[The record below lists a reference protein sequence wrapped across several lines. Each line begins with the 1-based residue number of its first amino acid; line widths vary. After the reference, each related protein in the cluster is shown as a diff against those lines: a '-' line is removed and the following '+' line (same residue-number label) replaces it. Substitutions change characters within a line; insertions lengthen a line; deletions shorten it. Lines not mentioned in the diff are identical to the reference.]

1 MVDIPDHRQGV
12 SPESASD
19 SAAAPL
25 SAEAALAAGL
35 AALQKR
41 QFVGAIA
48 NLEGVPASAR
58 PSVRWKAQVALV
70 KAYAGNGQWDGA
82 IALCQ
87 SLTTAPNASVQTW
100 ATQWLQTHTP
110 PAPKPADWEA
120 DLAANLTL
128 RKPGRSP
135 APRSTPIPATSA
147 PATSTPATSAPATPT
162 PADLSATPSLGF
174 PASSFPPGTEIGNIA
189 WTMAGR
195 AQQRSKLAQ
204 VDHARL
210 WALGGLTVL
219 GLGAVLRAIAQTL
232 LNIYNAILNQS
243 PLAMLRLGRWGFY
256 RDPLFII
263 VVVLLLA
270 FGLSFWGLRAWLRYG
285 EQLQPLKLSTLERYS
300 PEAKELLLQRSRRG
314 KAYPAP
320 GHLGYLP
327 THLPLAFTY
336 GLWPGKSQ
344 LVLSQGLLDVLAED
358 EIAAIVA
365 GELAHLRF
373 WDVPFLSGLVGL
385 AQLPYGLYWQAAKWG
400 DRTPS
405 PQFKALATVVSVAA
419 YGLFWVIRLMG
430 LWLSRLRLE
439 YSDRAATELTGNP
452 NALSR
457 ALLKLAMGTAHEI
470 AATGATPPLLGRL
483 DLLTPVGLQVA
494 AHVGSRYST
503 QPGTALLEWDRQNR
517 FQPLLV
523 FRDSHPPLGDRLHR
537 LHRYAQTYRLPTELN
552 FAPLPSPKRPTLQEA
567 RPFLLQSLPWLGL
580 VLGAVV
586 GQGFWWFG
594 AIADQM
600 QWFSLDWFR
609 NDFIVLVTSFVGFS
623 LGTVLRFNDFFPDIK
638 RLSTLPDASLPQLL
652 EDSTA
657 LPGKPSIVKLQG
669 QLLGRKGIGN
679 AIAQD
684 LWLKTPE
691 GLIRLHFLPTLK
703 TQLLPIAGGLQLQRF
718 LNQPVVITGW
728 FRRGSIPW
736 VDLHSLHAQQGKALM
751 AGHPIWSVILALA
764 LTSWCCYQIITGDI

>member
-1 MVDIPDHRQGV
+1 MVDIPDHRHRHGAT
-12 SPESASD
+12 SGSASE
-19 SAAAPL
+19 SAAASASL
-25 SAEAALAAGL
+25 AAEASLAAGL
-35 AALQKR
+35 AALQQR
-41 QFVGAIA
+41 QFSGAIA
-48 NLEGVPASAR
+48 NLEEVPRSAH
-58 PSVRWKAQVALV
+58 PAVWWKAQVGLV
-70 KAYAGNGQWDGA
+70 NAYAGNGQWDGA

-100 ATQWLQTHTP
+100 ATQWLQKHAPTAP
-110 PAPKPADWEA
+110 EPAAWEA

-135 APRSTPIPATSA
+135 APRSTP
-147 PATSTPATSAPATPT
+147 TPATPAPAGTAVTP
-162 PADLSATPSLGF
+162 PLAP
-174 PASSFPPGTEIGNIA
+174 PASSFPLATEPIVAPGA
-189 WTMAGR
+189 WAMAGR

-219 GLGAVLRAIAQTL
+219 ALGAVLRAIAQTL
-232 LNIYNAILNQS
+232 QNIYNAILTNP
-243 PLAMLRLGRWGFY
+243 PLAGLNLGRWGLY
-256 RDPLFII
+256 RDPLVVII
-263 VVVLLLA
+263 VVLLLA
-270 FGLSFWGLRAWLRYG
+270 FGLSYWGLRAWLRHA

-314 KAYPAP
+314 KSYPAP

-327 THLPLAFTY
+327 TQLPLAFTY
-336 GLWPGKSQ
+336 GLWPGKAQ
-344 LVLSQGLLDVLAED
+344 LVLSQGLLDLLAED

-373 WDVPFLSGLVGL
+373 WDGPLLSGLVGL
-385 AQLPYGLYWQAAKWG
+385 AQLPYALYWQAAKWG
-400 DRTPS
+400 DRTPN
-405 PQFKALATVVSVAA
+405 PKYKALATVVSVAA
-419 YGLFWVIRLMG
+419 YGLFWVIRLLG

-470 AATGATPPLLGRL
+470 ETTGATPPLLERL

-494 AHVGSRYST
+494 AHVGSRYPAH
-503 QPGTALLEWDRQNR
+503 PGPGLLEWDRQNR

-523 FRDSHPPLGDRLHR
+523 FRDSHPPLGDRLYR

-552 FAPLPSPKRPTLQEA
+552 FAPLPPPKRPTLREA

-580 VLGAVV
+580 VLGAVL

-609 NDFIVLVTSFVGFS
+609 NNFIVFVTSFVGFS
-623 LGTVLRFNDFFPDIK
+623 LGTVLRFNAFFPDIK
-638 RLSTLPDASLPQLL
+638 RISTLPETSLPSLL
-652 EDSTA
+652 EDPTA
-657 LPGKPSIVKLQG
+657 LPGKPSIVRLQG

-691 GLIRLHFLPTLK
+691 GLIRLHFLPTFK
-703 TQLLPIAGGLQLQRF
+703 TQLLPMAGGLQLQRF
-718 LNQPVVITGW
+718 LGQPIVITGW

-736 VDLHSLHAQQGKALM
+736 VDLHSLHAQQGKSLI
-751 AGHPIWSVILALA
+751 AGHPIWSVILALV
-764 LTSWCCYQIITGDI
+764 LTFWSCYQIITGDL